1 MNAPPMASPAP
12 VAAGS
17 GAPLFNNADL
27 WRDYMVASRTP
38 GMGNVAQQILSLIQQ
53 RIPQG
58 AMPTANGM
66 APIPGFL
73 PFQAQN
79 AFAGGIG
86 KTVAENNRNETVA
99 PGAVLL
105 RGPTTLGEAAQ
116 GGAGNSPAFV
126 NTRSPAQTVVNLQ
139 GNNEFWNQVGKG
151 LGTGAVEVI
160 QGGGKAAQQMQNIS
174 AARQMVE
181 LWKEAGGSQSL
192 AAPLQAK
199 FTALMQ
205 AAGFNPES
213 LGLPKDAGP
222 AQALDAITK
231 TMALGKIGG
240 ENGLPANNFSEAD
253 RNYINDMQANIKDT
267 PSGYEAKLLLAE
279 KAAQRTLAA
288 QSQLQSVLASVPPE
302 QAAQAYAAWKAKWDQ
317 SVAMQPAFTPEEKAR
332 IKNLA
337 AASRNE
343 APATTGQTK
352 ALDQTTLSA
361 AQNAI
366 MRGAPRDK
374 VIQRLKDA
382 GYDVSKF

>member
-1 MNAPPMASPAP
+1 MVQPAVARPAP
-12 VAAGS
+12 VAAGGDS
-17 GAPLFNNADL
+17 PLFNNADL
-27 WRDYMVASRTP
+27 YQTYLIAARTP
-38 GMGNVAQQILSLIQQ
+38 GMQNVAQQILSLIQQ

-79 AFAGGIG
+79 AFASGIG
-86 KTVAENNRNETVA
+86 KQVAENNKNETVG
-99 PGAVLL
+99 PGAALL
-105 RGPTTLGEAAQ
+105 RGPTTLGDAMM
-116 GGAGNSPAFV
+116 GGASNRPAFV
-126 NTRSPAQTVVNLQ
+126 NPTSPVQTVVNLQ
-139 GNNEFWNQVGKG
+139 GNSAFWDALGKN
-151 LGTGAVEVI
+151 LGGGASAVLE
-160 QGGGKAAQQMQNIS
+160 GGGKAAQQMQNIS

-199 FTALMQ
+199 LSALMQ
-205 AAGFNPES
+205 AGGFDPKA
-213 LGLPKDAGP
+213 LGLPADAGP

-253 RNYINDMQANIKDT
+253 RDYINDMQANIKNT
-267 PSGYEAKLLLAE
+267 PSGYEAKLLIAE
-279 KAAQRTLAA
+279 KAARRSLEA
-288 QSQLQSVLASVPPE
+288 QSQLQSVLASVQPE
-302 QAAQAYAAWKAKWDQ
+302 QAVKAYAAWKAKWDQ